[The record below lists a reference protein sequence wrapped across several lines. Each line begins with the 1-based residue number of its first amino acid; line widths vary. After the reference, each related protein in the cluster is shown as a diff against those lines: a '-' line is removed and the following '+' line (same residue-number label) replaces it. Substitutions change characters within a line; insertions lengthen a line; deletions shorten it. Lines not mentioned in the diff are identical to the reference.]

1 MKFEK
6 IPGVLFILSAGV
18 YILGLPACFILAS
31 PGFALGFGA
40 GGALVLLNAWASSRR
55 VRKADFPHRGVAMA
69 SILGNFYLRLLLIGI
84 FLFGFIRYVKVDPI
98 GLVTG
103 LSVVP
108 AGLLV
113 LLILIFIANRRPEEV

>member
-6 IPGVLFILSAGV
+6 VPGVWFVMSGVV
-18 YILGLPACFILAS
+18 YILGLPACVVLAS

-40 GGALVLLNAWASSRR
+40 GGGLVLLNAWASSNKIK
-55 VRKADFPHRGVAMA
+55 KADFPHKSSVVA
-69 SILGNFYLRLLLIGI
+69 SLLGSFYLRLLLMGMC
-84 FLFGFIRYVKVDPI
+84 LFGFIRYLKVDPI

-108 AGLLV
+108 AGLFI

>member
-6 IPGVLFILSAGV
+6 VPGVWFILSGV
-18 YILGLPACFILAS
+18 VYSLGLPACFVFAS

-40 GGALVLLNAWASSRR
+40 GGGLVLLNAWASSRR
-55 VRKADFPHRGVAMA
+55 IKKADFPHKSSVMA
-69 SILGNFYLRLLLIGI
+69 SLLGNFYLRLLAMGVC
-84 FLFGFIRYVKVDPI
+84 LFGLIRYLKVDPI

-108 AGLLV
+108 AGLFILM
-113 LLILIFIANRRPEEV
+113 ILIFIANRRPEEV